1 VQVVAEIGAAAA
13 AVVVVETRSMSLLL
27 VVSTILLP
35 VIHVGMEVMRVQTP
49 LVTAAE
55 DKMTE
60 PASTAVSK
68 GTYSKI
74 SPLVEHSAN
83 FLHVTQRQIAPI
95 LPNPVL
101 ASTAARKGINPCL
114 TLLLFIIFKFGSLTD
129 RD

>member
-1 VQVVAEIGAAAA
+1 MQVVAEIGAAAA
-13 AVVVVETRSMSLLL
+13 VVVETRSMSLLL

-35 VIHVGMEVMRVQTP
+35 VIHMDMEVVRVQTP
-49 LVTAAE
+49 LVAAAE

-68 GTYSKI
+68 GTYFKI
-74 SPLVEHSAN
+74 SPSVEHSAN

-101 ASTAARKGINPCL
+101 ASTAARKGITPCL
-114 TLLLFIIFKFGSLTD
+114 TLLLFITFKFGSSAD
-129 RD
+129 WD

>member
-1 VQVVAEIGAAAA
+1 VAEIGAAAA
-13 AVVVVETRSMSLLL
+13 VVETRSVSLLL

-35 VIHVGMEVMRVQTP
+35 VIHVGMEVMRVKTP
-49 LVTAAE
+49 LVAAAE

-68 GTYSKI
+68 GTYSRI

-114 TLLLFIIFKFGSLTD
+114 TLLLFITFKFGSLAD
-129 RD
+129 WD